1 MDKDAGGRGW
11 GTSAAT
17 IDHLQKAL
25 FTAYLPA
32 KDSAA
37 LAAKAFDLFGME
49 SITFIS
55 CQSYGNSLPQPRQ
68 ATYVPVSCAAGESRW
83 PGRLVIGKLKFLWL
97 QPKRTSSR
105 LAIIHHPQTTGLP
118 WIALTCRLRQH
129 CTTGHVPMYTLVHVS
144 PYCYIRFGVAEK
156 GSLSKEHKFSL
167 PDHVIN
173 TRIQRKLM
181 KMNGIFF
188 K

>member
-1 MDKDAGGRGW
+1 MLAEGSGELPPLL
-11 GTSAAT
+11 
-17 IDHLQKAL
+17 IDNTGQKG
-25 FTAYLPA
+25 YLPA

-37 LAAKAFDLFGME
+37 LAAKAFDLLGMD

-55 CQSYGNSLPQPRQ
+55 CQSYGNSLPQPRH

-97 QPKRTSSR
+97 QPKSTSSR
-105 LAIIHHPQTTGLP
+105 LAIIHHPQTSGLP
-118 WIALTCRLRQH
+118 WKRLTCRLKQQ
-129 CTTGHVPMYTLVHVS
+129 CTTGHVLMYTLVHVS
-144 PYCYIRFGVAEK
+144 PYCYIRFRVAEK
-156 GSLSKEHKFSL
+156 GSLSKEHKFSS
-167 PDHVIN
+167 PNHVIN